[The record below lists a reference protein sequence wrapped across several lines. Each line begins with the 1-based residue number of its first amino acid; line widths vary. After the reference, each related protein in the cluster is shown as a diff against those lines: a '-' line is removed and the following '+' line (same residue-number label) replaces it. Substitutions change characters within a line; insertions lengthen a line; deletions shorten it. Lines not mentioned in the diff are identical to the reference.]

1 MTIGFF
7 EQVAA
12 SVFFLFL
19 FLFCFLRKFV
29 AIFPGQKN
37 GCNNEVIVLLRWP

>member
-12 SVFFLFL
+12 STGFFFFFFFFLRI
-19 FLFCFLRKFV
+19 CV

-37 GCNNEVIVLLRWP
+37 GCNNEVTVLLRWP

>member
-12 SVFFLFL
+12 STGFFF
-19 FLFCFLRKFV
+19 FFFFFFLRKCV

-37 GCNNEVIVLLRWP
+37 GCNNEVTVFN